1 MGSYNLIITTIVAYT
16 SVRMKTKNRP
26 NSLNDKILK
35 ANSIAKISFMV
46 DQNLH
51 CHNLEFRTRE
61 VDALL
66 ILIILFQL

>member
-1 MGSYNLIITTIVAYT
+1 
-16 SVRMKTKNRP
+16 
-26 NSLNDKILK
+26 
-35 ANSIAKISFMV
+35 MV